1 MRQPL
6 ERKIIIYLMFSDLMM
21 HMILWIDP
29 NGNITV
35 KWDIMSWTP
44 DGYVAV
50 VTMNNFQMYRH
61 IMSPGWTLGWMWA
74 RKEVIWAAVGAEATE
89 QGDCSCWVKNAR
101 PTCGRARV
109 VPSTIFL
116 SPNRRRRTQALMTW
130 NVTCTYSQLL
140 AKKYPSCC
148 VSLSSFYNS
157 TVVPCPSCTCGCH
170 DKSNCVQEKQCE
182 AATAV
187 HTPHVMLNY
196 KDYWRVKVS
205 IPNFNYRMNYT
216 LGTLVIQHPNFNNVT
231 QVFSFDYK
239 PLIAYDSITGK
250 FGHVQSEMLLKKDKN
265 TFTFREGWAF
275 PRKVYFN
282 GDECQLPPPD
292 VYPFLP
298 NSAHET
304 LLSFSTLVSSFTFLF
319 IVIW

>member
-1 MRQPL
+1 MIRVSDRGEMRSL
-6 ERKIIIYLMFSDLMM
+6 VSVLFFLAMFSCAKRKIIIYLMFSDLMM

-44 DGYVAV
+44 DGYV
-50 VTMNNFQMYRH
+50 RH

-89 QGDCSCWVKNAR
+89 QGDCSWFKSGRVGLTSWVKNVR

-116 SPNRRRRTQALMTW
+116 SPDRRRRTQALMTW

-170 DKSNCVQEKQCE
+170 DKSNCVQSGSKIVSTVEDDATEKSNVQPLPQC
-182 AATAV
+182 TRHMCPVRV
-187 HTPHVMLNY
+187 HWHVTLNY

-205 IPNFNYRMNYT
+205 ITNFNYRMNYT
-216 LGTLVIQHPNFNNVT
+216 LWTLVIQYPNFINVT

-239 PLIAYDSITGK
+239 PLVAYDSISE
-250 FGHVQSEMLLKKDKN
+250 FQSI
-265 TFTFREGWAF
+265 
-275 PRKVYFN
+275 
-282 GDECQLPPPD
+282 
-292 VYPFLP
+292 
-298 NSAHET
+298 S
-304 LLSFSTLVSSFTFLF
+304 SSTL
-319 IVIW
+319 

>member
-1 MRQPL
+1 MRETERIGHVVPSMRQPL
-6 ERKIIIYLMFSDLMM
+6 AAYDPL
-21 HMILWIDP
+21 DP

-89 QGDCSCWVKNAR
+89 Q
-101 PTCGRARV
+101 
-109 VPSTIFL
+109 
-116 SPNRRRRTQALMTW
+116 
-130 NVTCTYSQLL
+130 
-140 AKKYPSCC
+140 
-148 VSLSSFYNS
+148 
-157 TVVPCPSCTCGCH
+157 VVPCPSCTCGCH
-170 DKSNCVQEKQCE
+170 DKSNCVQSGSKIVSTVEDDATEKSNVQPLPQC
-182 AATAV
+182 TRHMCPVRV
-187 HTPHVMLNY
+187 HWHVTLNY

-205 IPNFNYRMNYT
+205 ITNFNYRMNYT
-216 LGTLVIQHPNFNNVT
+216 LWTLVIQYPNFINVT

-239 PLIAYDSITGK
+239 PLVAYDSINDTGMFYGLKFYNDHLMEAGK

-265 TFTFREGWAF
+265 TFTLREGWAF

-304 LLSFSTLVSSFTFLF
+304 LLSFSPLISSFTFLF